1 MVGARLDTSRQG
13 AKQAAPGAAVM
24 PLIDAQAVLTA
35 LLLALVL
42 DMLIGDPTWLYK
54 RVPHPVALIG
64 GAIERLE
71 KVLLEHGDAPARQ
84 RRRGALLCL
93 AVTAMAAALG
103 VVLQRLCLTLPFG
116 WFWLALLMSTLIAW
130 RGLHRHVADV
140 ADGLDRGL
148 PEARRAVAHI
158 VGRDPE
164 SLDPPAV
171 ARAAVESA
179 AENFSDGVVAPL
191 FWGVLLGLP
200 GMLAYKA
207 INTLDSMIGH
217 RTPRHLHFGRFA
229 ARLDDAAN
237 CLPARIS
244 AFLILITA
252 LLVPWAQAAGWRVV
266 WRDAHHHRSPNAGW
280 PEAAMAGCLGLR
292 LAGPRRY
299 GGSVVDDAWM
309 GDGRAEATAADIRR
323 ALSMMTGA
331 TVLAAAMLALLLI
344 IAGAPFVH

>member
-1 MVGARLDTSRQG
+1 ML
-13 AKQAAPGAAVM
+13 
-24 PLIDAQAVLTA
+24 LIDAQAVLA
-35 LLLALVL
+35 GLLLALVL
-42 DMLIGDPTWLYK
+42 DMLIGDPAWLYK

-64 GAIERLE
+64 GAIARLE

-93 AVTAMAAALG
+93 AVTAMAAAIG
-103 VVLQRLCLTLPFG
+103 FALQRLCLALPSG

-140 ADGLDRGL
+140 ADGLDQGL
-148 PEARRAVAHI
+148 AEARRAVAHI

-164 SLDPPAV
+164 SLDQPAV
-171 ARAAVESA
+171 ARAAIEST

-191 FWGVLLGLP
+191 FWGVLFGLP

-217 RTPRHLHFGRFA
+217 RTPRHLHFGRFP

-237 CLPARIS
+237 WLPARLS
-244 AFLILITA
+244 ALLILIAA
-252 LLVPWAQAAGWRVV
+252 LFVPWAQAGAGWRAV
-266 WRDAHHHRSPNAGW
+266 WRDARHHRSPNAGW

-299 GGSVVDDAWM
+299 GRRVVEDAWM
-309 GDGRAEATAADIRR
+309 GDGRAEATSTDIRS
-323 ALSMMTGA
+323 ALCMMTGA
-331 TVLAAAMLALLLI
+331 AVLAAAVLALLLA
-344 IAGAPFVH
+344 IAGPPFVH